1 MSVGIGA
8 GLSINSCEN
17 CAAGK
22 YESNEAGCID
32 ASAGK
37 YALEG
42 TVALID
48 CIAGKYVALGSGV
61 SAESCATC
69 PAGTSITAGI
79 GALDTDCILC
89 AAGKYTDALLV
100 LECTDCGDGTYT
112 GADRAV
118 CNNCP
123 AGKYVTSGNGLSA
136 ASCIDC
142 DPGQFSNAG
151 AGQCNLC
158 PAGSYS
164 PVGAGDC
171 ILCPLG
177 GYAGTAGTANACTL
191 CDISSYSDQLGA
203 AACTICPGG
212 RITPA
217 LGATDLAQ
225 CVSPEFNFYT
235 GFSLLAVLIPIILEY
250 LIHGRYHRIAFLRQN
265 RVTNRLTEE
274 VHKISAQVQY
284 YSQRAQ
290 AERIRDYTDRAL
302 KTWIFIVSSIFF
314 ALMLASLVFI
324 GVLGSIFFKSM
335 IIWRGFK
342 LDLDFDFVEKMA
354 NSILK
359 LAAFLKIPGF
369 EYLFYPLEAM
379 YKFFSQFKIDL
390 SVINVTCKGGTCNLS
405 RVTCELVCVS
415 CAICAIFH
423 LTFHR
428 PSSLL
433 PPLPPST
440 ASAPMELLFN
450 LMIMGICIIIIESNF
465 QMFRAI
471 TFNALTDAFIGGI
484 SQPSYKEWAYRSR
497 GSSALKSWGGTI
509 KYFIIAVSVVFA
521 RAAGGFDFFLSFM
534 QFLMSMTNI
543 TTFVE
548 ANFLHANST
557 ECNNVAGFI
566 NFDQYIAFIASV
578 EAWICF
584 LPMVYEVSK
593 ILVPGLPKWADPID
607 DVDKKHDPKSS
618 WMRMIKYGSYF
629 APDLWLSELASA
641 WIRTVKAATP
651 STSTRN
657 EILDEASYT
666 GLNIEHKIK
675 YLNFRVVFEEGVNVR
690 ASPSYDDALIIG
702 SINVGGS
709 IETCSDIQAVVVI
722 APNGVAITWIQLT
735 SHYNG
740 WVPTS
745 TLDGQQVFELIPEAI
760 LPLAEPMLPD
770 SVSTDNVDVGDLDA
784 AENGTGPPASH
795 SRASKR
801 RSSAMRYDGVLQNM
815 LRIQDDSEKCKP
827 AFRVISTGSNGKADI
842 KNGIYFS
849 LPGYS
854 VKIWAAYNDMHVDD
868 DAYHLCLID
877 RASGKIE
884 SAFAYDITGT
894 GKKTR
899 GRRLRHL
906 VYDLKEA
913 NASQIVVVFTTGNPG
928 TMSRLSGGLP
938 EAMFRCGASDAFV
951 SSEFETNSAYVLIGI
966 GGASKGKGFE
976 LNHGGN
982 RDASIDTHFELTDSG
997 FFMKHVEPASLRT
1010 NSCFCGR
1017 GSYLNAVFAKRTK
1030 EENKKWKEAQKNNM
1044 PSYFTLCRLE
1054 YQEFCEAFLSKCC
1067 HRLSP
1072 LSFLLTVTG
1081 CGHVLTKT
1089 GLKACY
1095 LVGWKIFN
1103 FFLLCIGLWT
1113 DDLVEMY
1120 KIHEHIRHMSIV
1132 WDKPFQRKSKAAYDR
1147 DKARAQEDALRIR
1160 KEKEASR
1167 GKTTPA
1173 KLFRDYL
1180 PTLPAW
1186 MTPAGGWL
1194 KDASSKE
1201 ETADM
1206 AEAQQVDLKRML
1218 RHNYSELLYAIVA
1231 TRGVL
1236 LQAIPSLTILSIF
1249 ASTMSRTPI
1258 LVLSKRLAGNLP
1270 ELLISKP
1277 FVEARVMEQELIDE
1291 QEWIRRSNLTED
1303 QNCVQN
1309 PKTKMFK
1316 GVRVK
1321 VDPNLRKMIEE
1332 GNELSRKRMR
1342 EIINMPTRSVD
1353 EWIVATNGTTI
1364 YVTESRSINFCLNLY
1379 KFILTIGL
1387 LWTDP
1392 DKLIWWMASAV
1403 IVLLPYCVLTALGAV
1418 VVLGKALYITDDDL
1432 EHALGCVGLTGMFRW
1447 ILRYTGSS
1455 KAIKSNIL
1463 APAVSE
1469 DKEDGQDDL
1478 ELVYQRRNEEGALGE
1493 ESRAARIEV
1502 IAGLGEMSSSENS
1515 SDFNERDNLYDVYE
1529 DKDEELRIWERVQ
1542 ISKSNANQ
1550 DALIEISSPI
1560 RIVQAPAEDEL
1571 ANVGSSPRQKRDSDF
1586 KGSGRTLFSNTVNSF
1601 STKKSSSS
1609 AEDTALKKAEGAGVH
1624 TDKGILV
1631 FPSPGYVIKTRRSG
1645 DSEAKVF
1652 INVCHSPAVGR
1663 MLIPRSDIT
1672 LDKNGT
1678 ESVLY
1683 MAVLTEEKYKEVA
1696 DTKDESSKAIIS
1708 KALIARINEIWKDTL
1723 LEEFVSVKKAKSY
1736 VGDKDLQCTV
1746 PLEYN
1751 AAHLASQVHVRES
1764 ESRDS
1769 MQSVL
1774 LQSISSLNRTQ
1785 KAKVMAEDNDDDDE
1799 DDDDDEEDDDD
1810 VDDEAMLVSTSLM
1823 ASRSFQATGVGSPI
1837 ENLKASSNLA
1847 DGPIGKK
1854 GAFQLVKGSRPSALT
1869 SAASMFS
1876 KLKPLRSKRG
1886 DEQPALLET
1895 SEAAAHSIPIE
1906 NLDQV

>member
-1 MSVGIGA
+1 
-8 GLSINSCEN
+8 
-17 CAAGK
+17 
-22 YESNEAGCID
+22 
-32 ASAGK
+32 
-37 YALEG
+37 
-42 TVALID
+42 
-48 CIAGKYVALGSGV
+48 
-61 SAESCATC
+61 
-69 PAGTSITAGI
+69 
-79 GALDTDCILC
+79 
-89 AAGKYTDALLV
+89 
-100 LECTDCGDGTYT
+100 
-112 GADRAV
+112 
-118 CNNCP
+118 
-123 AGKYVTSGNGLSA
+123 
-136 ASCIDC
+136 
-142 DPGQFSNAG
+142 
-151 AGQCNLC
+151 
-158 PAGSYS
+158 
-164 PVGAGDC
+164 
-171 ILCPLG
+171 
-177 GYAGTAGTANACTL
+177 
-191 CDISSYSDQLGA
+191 
-203 AACTICPGG
+203 
-212 RITPA
+212 
-217 LGATDLAQ
+217 
-225 CVSPEFNFYT
+225 
-235 GFSLLAVLIPIILEY
+235 
-250 LIHGRYHRIAFLRQN
+250 
-265 RVTNRLTEE
+265 
-274 VHKISAQVQY
+274 
-284 YSQRAQ
+284 
-290 AERIRDYTDRAL
+290 
-302 KTWIFIVSSIFF
+302 
-314 ALMLASLVFI
+314 
-324 GVLGSIFFKSM
+324 
-335 IIWRGFK
+335 
-342 LDLDFDFVEKMA
+342 
-354 NSILK
+354 
-359 LAAFLKIPGF
+359 
-369 EYLFYPLEAM
+369 
-379 YKFFSQFKIDL
+379 
-390 SVINVTCKGGTCNLS
+390 
-405 RVTCELVCVS
+405 
-415 CAICAIFH
+415 
-423 LTFHR
+423 
-428 PSSLL
+428 
-433 PPLPPST
+433 
-440 ASAPMELLFN
+440 
-450 LMIMGICIIIIESNF
+450 MIMGICIIIIESNF

-521 RAAGGFDFFLSFM
+521 RAAGGFDFFLAFM

-607 DVDKKHDPKSS
+607 DIDKKHDPESS
-618 WMRMIKYGSYF
+618 WMHMIKYGSYF

-657 EILDEASYT
+657 EILDETSNT
-666 GLNIEHKIK
+666 SLSIEHKIK
-675 YLNFRVVFEEGVNVR
+675 YLNFRVVFEKGVNVR

-702 SINVGGS
+702 SINEGGS

-722 APNGVAITWIQLT
+722 APNGVAITWIQLV

-784 AENGTGPPASH
+784 AENGTGSPPASH

-827 AFRVISTGSNGKADI
+827 AFRVISTGSNGKADVA
-842 KNGIYFS
+842 NGVYFS

-854 VKIWAAYNDMHVDD
+854 VKIWAAYNDMRVDD
-868 DAYHLCLID
+868 DAYHLCIVD

-884 SAFAYDITGT
+884 SAFAYDITGK
-894 GKKTR
+894 GEKTQ

-906 VYDLKEA
+906 VYDLKA
-913 NASQIVVVFTTGNPG
+913 ADASKIVIVFRTGNPG

-966 GGASKGKGFE
+966 GGASKGEGFE

-982 RDASIDTHFELTDSG
+982 RCASIDTNFELTDSG
-997 FFMKHVEPASLRT
+997 FFMKHVEPRSVGT

-1054 YQEFCEAFLSKCC
+1054 YQEFCEAFLWKCC

-1089 GLKACY
+1089 GLRASY

-1120 KIHEHIRHMSIV
+1120 KIHEHVRHMSIV

-1160 KEKEASR
+1160 KEKDASR

-1173 KLFRDYL
+1173 KSFRDYL
-1180 PTLPAW
+1180 PSLPAW

-1201 ETADM
+1201 ETVDM

-1249 ASTMSRTPI
+1249 ASTMSRTPKVM
-1258 LVLSKRLAGNLP
+1258 VLSKRLAGNLP

-1277 FVEARVMEQELIDE
+1277 FIEARVMEQELIDE
-1291 QEWIRRSNLTED
+1291 QEWIRRANLTED

-1321 VDPNLRKMIEE
+1321 VDPNLRKRIEE

-1342 EIINMPTRSVD
+1342 EIISMPTRSVD
-1353 EWIVATNGTTI
+1353 EWIVAINGTTI

-1379 KFILTIGL
+1379 KFILTIGM

-1403 IVLLPYCVLTALGAV
+1403 MVLLPYCVLTALGAV

-1432 EHALGCVGLTGMFRW
+1432 EHALGCVGLSGMFRW

-1455 KAIKSNIL
+1455 RIVQSNITSPDVSGDEKDQKVGMKL
-1463 APAVSE
+1463 AE
-1469 DKEDGQDDL
+1469 L
-1478 ELVYQRRNEEGALGE
+1478 ERNEEGALGD
-1493 ESRAARIEV
+1493 ESKAARVEI
-1502 IAGLGEMSSSENS
+1502 IAGRLGDISSSKNS
-1515 SDFNERDNLYDVYE
+1515 SYSNEQDNLCDAYE
-1529 DKDEELRIWERVQ
+1529 DEDEELRIWESAQNSQPKV
-1542 ISKSNANQ
+1542 NE
-1550 DALIEISSPI
+1550 DALAEIPSPI
-1560 RIVQAPAEDEL
+1560 RTVQAAAKD
-1571 ANVGSSPRQKRDSDF
+1571 KF
-1586 KGSGRTLFSNTVNSF
+1586 TH
-1601 STKKSSSS
+1601 S
-1609 AEDTALKKAEGAGVH
+1609 A
-1624 TDKGILV
+1624 
-1631 FPSPGYVIKTRRSG
+1631 P
-1645 DSEAKVF
+1645 
-1652 INVCHSPAVGR
+1652 
-1663 MLIPRSDIT
+1663 
-1672 LDKNGT
+1672 
-1678 ESVLY
+1678 
-1683 MAVLTEEKYKEVA
+1683 
-1696 DTKDESSKAIIS
+1696 
-1708 KALIARINEIWKDTL
+1708 
-1723 LEEFVSVKKAKSY
+1723 
-1736 VGDKDLQCTV
+1736 
-1746 PLEYN
+1746 
-1751 AAHLASQVHVRES
+1751 AAHLGQTINANASIDAASMDSIYYSGHVSHFAHADNTMRAALKGTK
-1764 ESRDS
+1764 
-1769 MQSVL
+1769 V
-1774 LQSISSLNRTQ
+1774 SISSNMRMPSIKQKLQPIITNSQKSDTVSSVTQ
-1785 KAKVMAEDNDDDDE
+1785 TLTEAEDY
-1799 DDDDDEEDDDD
+1799 
-1810 VDDEAMLVSTSLM
+1810 LSTFPHL
-1823 ASRSFQATGVGSPI
+1823 SPI
-1837 ENLKASSNLA
+1837 ETSAKQDSPHVSASEIHHDHDLARLDMFKKEADQNPSNTEDSSSLAA
-1847 DGPIGKK
+1847 DGDV
-1854 GAFQLVKGSRPSALT
+1854 FLDDSSQ
-1869 SAASMFS
+1869 
-1876 KLKPLRSKRG
+1876 
-1886 DEQPALLET
+1886 
-1895 SEAAAHSIPIE
+1895 E
-1906 NLDQV
+1906 NDAEGERQGQGQGQ